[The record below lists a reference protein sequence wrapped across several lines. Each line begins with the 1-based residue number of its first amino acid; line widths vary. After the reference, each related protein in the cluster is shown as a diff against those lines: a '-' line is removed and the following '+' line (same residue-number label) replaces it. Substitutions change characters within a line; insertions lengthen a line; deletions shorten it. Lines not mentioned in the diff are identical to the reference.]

1 MGNLS
6 YPREGGG
13 KVSLSFAFSSSKPI
27 LKGPLSPLP
36 LLHSGASAATHT
48 RLLNSQTTHNPQ
60 KEEEEKRDGGGMETA
75 RLKNREKSLALQ
87 KGSESYFC
95 FCSRQIT
102 HDCSICFFLGKR
114 PLPSS
119 EFLSFL
125 SWYCTPECI
134 PTTQQPKKLTS
145 SHFPGGNGNKKGEIQ
160 QLFFFLATF
169 KI

>member
-1 MGNLS
+1 MWGIFPTQKKEEEKL
-6 YPREGGG
+6 
-13 KVSLSFAFSSSKPI
+13 VSLSPSPPPSQSSRGPSPPSPSSI
-27 LKGPLSPLP
+27 AGPLLP
-36 LLHSGASAATHT
+36 HT

-160 QLFFFLATF
+160 QLFFFS

>member
-6 YPREGGG
+6 YPKEGGG

-102 HDCSICFFLGKR
+102 FDCSICFFSGEKAVALIGISSISFVVLHSRVHPHYPAAPKTHIITFPRWQR
-114 PLPSS
+114 P
-119 EFLSFL
+119 
-125 SWYCTPECI
+125 
-134 PTTQQPKKLTS
+134 
-145 SHFPGGNGNKKGEIQ
+145 
-160 QLFFFLATF
+160 
-169 KI
+169 